1 MHSPFS
7 PPSPVRYRKCS
18 FFFFIFIYLA
28 AFNDYDGVEKR
39 GGDSMFATGA
49 VGRSFNRMGN
59 YYGSRR
65 AGAGSF
71 MNQARFGWVH
81 NNSRID
87 KQSGD

>member
-1 MHSPFS
+1 MNAFNAFALFTA
-7 PPSPVRYRKCS
+7 VAGKIQKVFV
-18 FFFFIFIYLA
+18 FFFKFIYLA

-71 MNQARFGWVH
+71 MNQARFG
-81 NNSRID
+81 
-87 KQSGD
+87 

>member
-1 MHSPFS
+1 MNIFNAFALFA
-7 PPSPVRYRKCS
+7 VVTGKKRL
-18 FFFFIFIYLA
+18 FIKLQYINSLA
-28 AFNDYDGVEKR
+28 AVYDYDDIEKR

-71 MNQARFGWVH
+71 SNQARFG
-81 NNSRID
+81 
-87 KQSGD
+87 

>member
-1 MHSPFS
+1 MNTFNAFALLAIVTGKKCVLSH
-7 PPSPVRYRKCS
+7 VRY
-18 FFFFIFIYLA
+18 IPLLA
-28 AFNDYDGVEKR
+28 SVYDYEGIEKR

-71 MNQARFGWVH
+71 NNQARFG
-81 NNSRID
+81 
-87 KQSGD
+87 